1 MTQVTSPK
9 NHTPAKAFTA
19 EEADRL
25 RARYGTA
32 LQYIILPS
40 REHNKP
46 GHPFYMTFAQALRYR
61 EVDAASGIPVAAVGF
76 AAQSPVGSLYL
87 NVPFCVDMKLR
98 ELAGVVVHELL
109 HVILGHVHLKSNFRR
124 QHPELFAIA
133 IDLVVNQLVVRDGY
147 ALPQGKGYT
156 REDPELVVDPV
167 TLDSIERIV
176 GKRPPAD
183 QSVEFYC
190 DWLKQQLAEDDGP
203 SGQGQPRPG
212 LRMGNPTP
220 GGMPGNPNPNN
231 DGTQPST
238 HPPTPDAS
246 NKEKQDYLYEQTH
259 HQDGLLDEDSDA
271 LSEAERTIIERT
283 VAQAVQD
290 AVTNAGGL
298 GQLPGHL
305 QHACQQVIAV
315 LEPKVSLEHLLA
327 SAMGGAGRM
336 EPYFR
341 KNRLNRYDQPG
352 RLGFK
357 PSLALGIVADVSGS
371 VSHSELSYAFGV
383 CQKLADQAGLEVYI
397 QQASDGNVEDIKPL
411 SEVVTHQG
419 GTRLGSG
426 GTDMRP
432 AVLAFQEE
440 LEQGGPCRVGAIFV
454 LTDGE
459 LDERSRVEPH
469 EVDVPVYWL
478 SYRSRHVPFRGGYA
492 GEWYWF
498 SPETG
503 EVVKLD

>member
-1 MTQVTSPK
+1 MTQLTTPK
-9 NHTPAKAFTA
+9 RPGAAEAFTP
-19 EEADRL
+19 EEADKL

-40 REHNKP
+40 REHHKP

-61 EVDAASGIPVAAVGF
+61 EVDDSSGIPVAAVGF
-76 AAQSPVGSLYL
+76 SAKSPVGSLYL
-87 NVPFCVDMKLR
+87 NVPMCVEMKLR
-98 ELAGVVVHELL
+98 ELAGIVVHELL
-109 HVILGHVHLKSNFRR
+109 HVILGHVHIKSTFRR
-124 QHPELFAIA
+124 RHPELFAIA

-147 ALPQGKGYT
+147 ALPHGKGYF
-156 REDPELVVDPV
+156 RNDPEQVMDCV
-167 TLDSIERIV
+167 TLDSIERVV
-176 GKRPPAD
+176 GKRPPPD

-190 DWLKQQLAEDDGP
+190 EWLKEQLSEMDAPQG
-203 SGQGQPRPG
+203 GQGQPQPG
-212 LRMGNPTP
+212 AGGQAP
-220 GGMPGNPNPNN
+220 GDPSSESGDGQAEEAAGPPG
-231 DGTQPST
+231 
-238 HPPTPDAS
+238 PDS
-246 NKEKQDYLYEQTH
+246 PKQEQQDYLYEQTR
-259 HQDGLLDEDSDA
+259 HQDGLLDEDSDGMG
-271 LSEAERTIIERT
+271 EAERTIIERT

-290 AVTNAGGL
+290 AVANAGGL

-411 SEVVTHQG
+411 SEVVTQQG
-419 GTRLGSG
+419 GHRLGSG

-440 LEQGGPCRVGAIFV
+440 LEDGGPCRVGAIFV

-478 SYRSRHVPFRGGYA
+478 SYRARQVPFRGGYA

-498 SPETG
+498 SPDTG